1 MKKHRTISLL
11 LGIFLLGLL
20 IASGPAMAGKPMIVA
35 FGSGGTGG
43 TYYVMGA
50 AIAEIMTKD
59 VAGIKTATS
68 QVTAASYENVRLIQ
82 KNYVQFCLNNAAS
95 TYDGWNGLKPFK
107 GKMDKLRTI
116 AWGHGSD
123 YHVVVL
129 EKSAIKKF
137 GDAKG
142 KRMSVGAPG
151 SGMEMQTRR
160 LLGVMGL
167 SYDDFKTEFL
177 SISEAVGGL
186 KDGRIDV
193 VAMTSGMPG
202 AALIDLANV
211 RPMRLISLEKQ
222 LIKDM
227 LKAHPYYEPMI
238 IPAGTYKGVDYD
250 VQTLTSP
257 AVFSCRADVPEEVV
271 YEVIKAI
278 DKKIPWLAKNVH
290 RGFNRWRF
298 EPSVKRLAPLHP
310 GAIKYYKEMGKM

>member
-1 MKKHRTISLL
+1 
-11 LGIFLLGLL
+11 
-20 IASGPAMAGKPMIVA
+20 
-35 FGSGGTGG
+35 
-43 TYYVMGA
+43 MGA

-59 VAGIKTATS
+59 VADIKTATS

-95 TYDGWNGLKPFK
+95 TWDGWNGLKPFK
-107 GKMDKLRTI
+107 EKMDKLRTI

-129 EKSAIKKF
+129 QDSPVKKF
-137 GDAKG
+137 SDAKG

-167 SYDDFKTEFL
+167 DYKDFNTEFL

-211 RPMRLISLEKQ
+211 RPMRLISLDKQ
-222 LIKDM
+222 LIDDM
-227 LKAHPYYEPMI
+227 LKAHPYYDSMV
-238 IPAGTYKGVDYD
+238 IPAGTYKGVDSD
-250 VQTLTSP
+250 IQTLTSP
-257 AVFSCRADVPEEVV
+257 AVFSCRSDVPEEVV
-271 YEVIKAI
+271 YEVVKAI
-278 DKKIPWLAKNVH
+278 HKKIPWLAKNVH

-298 EPSVKRLAPLHP
+298 EPSVQRLAPLHP
-310 GAIKYYKEMGKM
+310 GAIKFYKEMGKM

>member
-1 MKKHRTISLL
+1 MIKHRKLNLLLVILL
-11 LGIFLLGLL
+11 LGSLIFTL
-20 IASGPAMAGKPMIVA
+20 PAMAGKPMIVA

-59 VAGIKTATS
+59 VADIKTATS

-95 TYDGWNGLKPFK
+95 TWDGWNGLKPFK
-107 GKMDKLRTI
+107 EKMDKLRTI

-129 EKSAIKKF
+129 KDSPVKKF
-137 GDAKG
+137 SDAKG

-167 SYDDFKTEFL
+167 DYKDFNTEFL

-211 RPMRLISLEKQ
+211 RPMRLISLDKQ
-222 LIKDM
+222 LIDDM
-227 LKAHPYYEPMI
+227 LKAHPYYDSMV
-238 IPAGTYKGVDYD
+238 IPAGTYKGVDTD
-250 VQTLTSP
+250 IQTLTSP
-257 AVFSCRADVPEEVV
+257 AVFSCRSDLPEEVV
-271 YEVIKAI
+271 YEVVKAI
-278 DKKIPWLAKNVH
+278 HKKIPWLAKNVH

-298 EPSVKRLAPLHP
+298 DPSVQRLAPLHP

>member
-1 MKKHRTISLL
+1 MEKNRMITMC
-11 LGIFLLGLL
+11 LGIFFLATL
-20 IASGPAMAGKPMIVA
+20 IVASPSMAVKPMIVA

-59 VAGIKTATS
+59 VASIKTATS

-95 TYDGWNGLKPFK
+95 AYDGWNGRKPFK

-123 YHVVVL
+123 YHIVVL
-129 EKSAIKKF
+129 KDSPVKKF
-137 GDAKG
+137 RDAVG

-151 SGMEMQTRR
+151 SGMEMQARR

-167 SYDDFKTEFL
+167 SYKDFKTEFL

-211 RPMRLISLEKQ
+211 RPMRLISLEKD
-222 LIKDM
+222 LIDKF
-227 LKAHPYYEPMI
+227 LEAYPYYEPMV

-250 VQTLTSP
+250 TQTLTSP
-257 AVFSCRADVPEEVV
+257 AVFSCSADVPEEVV

-278 DKKIPWLAKNVH
+278 HKKIPWLAKNVH

-298 EPSVKRLAPLHP
+298 EPGVKRLAPLHP
-310 GAIKYYKEMGKM
+310 GAVKFYKETGKM